1 MFLTIK
7 DRLMIINMLPQ
18 EGNLSDMTEIYDLVR
33 ELRIEDVEK
42 DYINYRE
49 ENGAI
54 KWDADKAKEK
64 EINLTSAQKRILDTT
79 ITKLDKNNQIGLNL
93 IETILKIKNG

>member
-1 MFLTIK
+1 MLLTIK

-18 EGNLSDMTEIYDLVR
+18 EGSLSDMTEIYDLVR
-33 ELRIEDVEK
+33 ELRIEDAEK

-49 ENGAI
+49 ENGSI

-64 EINLTSAQKRILDTT
+64 EINLTSTQKRILDIT
-79 ITKLDKNNQIGLNL
+79 IAKLDKNNQIGLNQ

>member
-1 MFLTIK
+1 
-7 DRLMIINMLPQ
+7 MLPS
-18 EGNLSDMTEIYDLVR
+18 EGSLSDMTEIYDLVR

-49 ENGAI
+49 ENGSI

-64 EINLTSAQKRILDTT
+64 EVNLTSAQKKILDIT
-79 ITKLDKNNQIGLNL
+79 IAKLDKNNQIGLNQ

>member
-1 MFLTIK
+1 MLLTIK
-7 DRLMIINMLPQ
+7 DRLMIINMLPS
-18 EGNLSDMTEIYDLVR
+18 EGSLSDMTEIYDLVR
-33 ELRIEDVEK
+33 ELRIEDAEK

-49 ENGAI
+49 ENGSI

-64 EINLTSAQKRILDTT
+64 EVNLTSTQKRILDIT
-79 ITKLDKNNQIGLNL
+79 IAKLDKNNQIGLNQ